1 MNSFTDLPVASS
13 LDECNPLSL
22 RIFRKTYDEDIID
35 GGTVICEKFNR
46 KLKIKNKKEANWL
59 LTKNSIF
66 YIHSQSLTIEKFS
79 FNNWAVASALGLMH
93 KKKKNFSCIRI
104 FKIEDPLNDRFLLH
118 DTFKKNNYVDY
129 YDFYVSTGSE
139 LNISLVNS
147 LFLDNLEV

>member
-13 LDECNPLSL
+13 LHECNPLSL

-59 LTKNSIF
+59 LTKNSLF

-104 FKIEDPLNDRFLLH
+104 FKIEDPLNDRFYYTILL
-118 DTFKKNNYVDY
+118 KNNYVDY

-147 LFLDNLEV
+147 LFLDNLEL